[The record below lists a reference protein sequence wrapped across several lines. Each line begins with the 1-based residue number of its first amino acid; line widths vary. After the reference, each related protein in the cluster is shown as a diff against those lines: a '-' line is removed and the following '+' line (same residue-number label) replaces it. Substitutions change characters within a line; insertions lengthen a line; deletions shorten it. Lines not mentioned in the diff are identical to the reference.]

1 MAVSK
6 FYAVWRK
13 ESEEEIVNAFQALA
27 LKGRAQIITTPKE
40 QATLFDLETDL
51 KVNPRSSQKK
61 DGRYVGQPYVSY
73 YPGEES
79 PLKGL
84 QSSFEYSSELNAFI
98 EAFKTIE
105 KFQIE
110 YDNHTAYI
118 FPKAIS
124 PMQRVVFEDEDF
136 VILKLLIDIDET
148 YPYSEYY
155 RLNGQLGIEFYK
167 TRRPE
172 PVKRIKL
179 AKEGIPL
186 FEAEANFPKSTKI
199 YVPKEFTSPE
209 QVRSIA
215 ARVREVYQKTNYKL
229 YGNFDK
235 YHIEALVFLD
245 DNERKYK
252 TLKTYEE
259 QCQEL
264 QAKIKKLEEN
274 FNQKTEKVNQLRKE
288 IKQAETILRNYHEE
302 EEYYK
307 KLEKDNQKLEKDNQK
322 LEEDKRKLKQEK
334 GEILTENQRLTNKSQ
349 RLRRLKNAA
358 EEKIES
364 LQRRSLWQR
373 LLNK

>member
-13 ESEEEIVNAFQALA
+13 ESGEEEIVNAFQALA

-40 QATLFDLETDL
+40 QATLFDLETGL

-61 DGRYVGQPYVSY
+61 DGRYVGQPYFSY

-84 QSSFEYSSELNAFI
+84 ESSFEYSSELNAFI

-124 PMQRVVFEDEDF
+124 PMKRIVFEDEDF
-136 VILKLLIDIDET
+136 VILKLWIEIDET

-167 TRRPE
+167 TKRPE

-179 AKEGIPL
+179 AQRGVPL
-186 FEAEANFPKSTKI
+186 LEAKAQFPESTKI
-199 YVPKEFTSPE
+199 YVPEEFVSSE
-209 QVRSIA
+209 QIRGIA
-215 ARVREVYQKTNYKL
+215 ERVREVYQERNYKL
-229 YGNFDK
+229 YGTFDK
-235 YHIEALVFLD
+235 YHLEAFVFLD
-245 DNERKYK
+245 DNERKYH

-264 QAKIKKLEEN
+264 EAEIKRLEAC
-274 FNQKTEKVNQLRKE
+274 FSQKDARVNQLREE
-288 IKQAETILRNYHEE
+288 IKQAEIRLRHYCEK

-307 KLEKDNQKLEKDNQK
+307 KLEKDNEL
-322 LEEDKRKLKQEK
+322 LKQEK
-334 GEILTENQRLTNKSQ
+334 AQLRTERQQLTEQSRHLREERDAAQEETKS
-349 RLRRLKNAA
+349 LR
-358 EEKIES
+358 S
-364 LQRRSLWQR
+364 RSFWQR
-373 LLNK
+373 LFNK

>member
-13 ESEEEIVNAFQALA
+13 ESGEEETVNAFQALA
-27 LKGRAQIITTPKE
+27 LKGRAQIVTTPKE
-40 QATLFDLETDL
+40 QATLFDLETGL

-61 DGRYVGQPYVSY
+61 DGRYVGQPYFSY

-84 QSSFEYSSELNAFI
+84 ESSFEYSSELNAFI

-110 YDNHTAYI
+110 YDDHTAYI

-124 PMQRVVFEDEDF
+124 LMQRIVFEDEDF

-148 YPYSEYY
+148 NPYSEYY

-167 TRRPE
+167 TSRPE

-186 FEAEANFPKSTKI
+186 FEAKAHFPKSTKI
-199 YVPKEFTSPE
+199 YVPEEFTSPE
-209 QVRSIA
+209 QVKSVA
-215 ARVREVYQKTNYKL
+215 DRVRKVYQETNYKL

-235 YHIEALVFLD
+235 YHIEAFVFLD
-245 DNERKYK
+245 DNERKYH

-264 QAKIKKLEEN
+264 EAEIKQLEAC
-274 FNQKTEKVNQLRKE
+274 FSQKDARVNQLREE
-288 IKQAETILRNYHEE
+288 IKQAEIRLRYYCEK

-307 KLEKDNQKLEKDNQK
+307 KLEKDNEL
-322 LEEDKRKLKQEK
+322 LKQEK
-334 GEILTENQRLTNKSQ
+334 AQLRTERQQLTEQSRHLREERDAAQEETKS
-349 RLRRLKNAA
+349 LKN
-358 EEKIES
+358 
-364 LQRRSLWQR
+364 RTWWQR
-373 LLNK
+373 LFNRY

>member
-13 ESEEEIVNAFQALA
+13 ESGEEEIVNAFQALA

-40 QATLFDLETDL
+40 QATLFDLETGL

-61 DGRYVGQPYVSY
+61 DGRYVGQPYFSY

-84 QSSFEYSSELNAFI
+84 ESSFEYSSELNAFI

-124 PMQRVVFEDEDF
+124 PMQRIVFEDEDF

-155 RLNGQLGIEFYK
+155 RLNGQLGIEFYN

-186 FEAEANFPKSTKI
+186 FEARAHFPESTKI
-199 YVPKEFTSPE
+199 YVPEEFTSPE
-209 QVRSIA
+209 QVKSVA
-215 ARVREVYQKTNYKL
+215 DRVRKVYQETNYKL

-235 YHIEALVFLD
+235 YHIEAFVFLD
-245 DNERKYK
+245 DNERKYH

-264 QAKIKKLEEN
+264 EAEIKQLEAC
-274 FNQKTEKVNQLRKE
+274 FSQKDARVNQLREE
-288 IKQAETILRNYHEE
+288 IKQAEIRLRYYCEK

-307 KLEKDNQKLEKDNQK
+307 KLEKDNEL
-322 LEEDKRKLKQEK
+322 LKQEK
-334 GEILTENQRLTNKSQ
+334 AQLRTERQQLTEQSRHLREERDAAQEETKS
-349 RLRRLKNAA
+349 LKN
-358 EEKIES
+358 
-364 LQRRSLWQR
+364 RTWWQR
-373 LLNK
+373 LFNRY

>member
-13 ESEEEIVNAFQALA
+13 ESGEEEIVNAFQALE
-27 LKGRAQIITTPKE
+27 LKGRAQIVTTPKA

-51 KVNPRSSQKK
+51 KVNPNNGKNNK
-61 DGRYVGQPYVSY
+61 GQPFFSY

-79 PLKGL
+79 PLANQKG
-84 QSSFEYSSELNAFI
+84 SFEYSSELNAFI
-98 EAFKTIE
+98 EAFRTIE
-105 KFQIE
+105 KFQIK
-110 YDNHTAYI
+110 YGNHTAYI

-124 PMQRVVFEDEDF
+124 LMKRIVFEDEDF

-167 TRRPE
+167 TSRPE

-186 FEAEANFPKSTKI
+186 FEAEAHFPKSTKI
-199 YVPKEFTSPE
+199 YVPKEFTSLE
-209 QVRSIA
+209 QVKRVA
-215 ARVREVYQKTNYKL
+215 DRVREVYQERNYKL

-235 YHIEALVFLD
+235 YHLEAFVFLD
-245 DNERKYK
+245 DNERKYQ

-264 QAKIKKLEEN
+264 QDEIKLLKASYDEK
-274 FNQKTEKVNQLRKE
+274 FEKVKQLSE
-288 IKQAETILRNYHEE
+288 DIKQAETLLRKYHEE

-307 KLEKDNQKLEKDNQK
+307 KLEKDNQKLES
-322 LEEDKRKLKQEK
+322 DKQRLKQEK
-334 GEILTENQRLTNKSQ
+334 GEIISENQRLTNESQ
-349 RLRRLKNAA
+349 RLRRLKNEA

-364 LQRRSLWQR
+364 LEGRSFWQR
-373 LLNK
+373 LFNK

>member
-13 ESEEEIVNAFQALA
+13 ESGEEEIVNAFQALA

-61 DGRYVGQPYVSY
+61 DGRYVGQPYFSY

-124 PMQRVVFEDEDF
+124 PMQRIVFEDEDF

-186 FEAEANFPKSTKI
+186 FEAKAHFPKSTQI
-199 YVPKEFTSPE
+199 YVPEEFTSPE
-209 QVRSIA
+209 QVKSVA
-215 ARVREVYQKTNYKL
+215 DRVRKVYQERNYKL
-229 YGNFDK
+229 YGSFDK
-235 YHIEALVFLD
+235 YHLEELIFLD
-245 DNERKYK
+245 DNERKYH

-264 QAKIKKLEEN
+264 ETEIRRLEAC
-274 FNQKTEKVNQLRKE
+274 FSQKDARVNQLREE
-288 IKQAETILRNYHEE
+288 IKQAEIRLRYYCEK

-307 KLEKDNQKLEKDNQK
+307 KLEKDNEL
-322 LEEDKRKLKQEK
+322 LKQEK
-334 GEILTENQRLTNKSQ
+334 AQLRTERQQLTEQSRHLREERDAAQEETKS
-349 RLRRLKNAA
+349 LKN
-358 EEKIES
+358 
-364 LQRRSLWQR
+364 RTWWQR
-373 LLNK
+373 LFNRY

>member
-13 ESEEEIVNAFQALA
+13 ESGEEEIVNAFQALA

-40 QATLFDLETDL
+40 QATLFDLETGL

-61 DGRYVGQPYVSY
+61 DGRYVGQPYFSY

-84 QSSFEYSSELNAFI
+84 ESSFEYSSELNAFL

-110 YDNHTAYI
+110 YDNHSAYI

-124 PMQRVVFEDEDF
+124 LMQRIVFEDEDF

-167 TRRPE
+167 TSRPE

-186 FEAEANFPKSTKI
+186 FEAKAHFPKSTKI

-209 QVRSIA
+209 QVRSVA
-215 ARVREVYQKTNYKL
+215 NKVREVYQETNYKL
-229 YGNFDK
+229 YGSFDK
-235 YHIEALVFLD
+235 YHVEAFVFLD
-245 DNERKYK
+245 DNERKYQ

-274 FNQKTEKVNQLRKE
+274 FNQKTEKVNQLREE
-288 IKQAETILRNYHEE
+288 IKQAEIRLRHYCEK

-307 KLEKDNQKLEKDNQK
+307 KLEKDNEL
-322 LEEDKRKLKQEK
+322 LKQEK
-334 GEILTENQRLTNKSQ
+334 AQLRTERQQLTEQSRHLREERDAAQEETKS
-349 RLRRLKNAA
+349 LR
-358 EEKIES
+358 S
-364 LQRRSLWQR
+364 RSFWQR
-373 LLNK
+373 LFNK

>member
-13 ESEEEIVNAFQALA
+13 ESGEEEIVNAFQALA

-40 QATLFDLETDL
+40 QATLFDLETGL

-61 DGRYVGQPYVSY
+61 DGRYVGQPYFSY

-84 QSSFEYSSELNAFI
+84 ESSFEYSSELNAFI

-105 KFQIE
+105 KFQIK

-124 PMQRVVFEDEDF
+124 LMKRIVFEDEDF

-167 TRRPE
+167 TSRPE

-186 FEAEANFPKSTKI
+186 FEVEANFPESTKI

-215 ARVREVYQKTNYKL
+215 ARVRKVYQETNYKL

-235 YHIEALVFLD
+235 YHIEAFVFLD
-245 DNERKYK
+245 DNERKYQ

-307 KLEKDNQKLEKDNQK
+307 KLEKDNQKLES
-322 LEEDKRKLKQEK
+322 DKQRLKQEK
-334 GEILTENQRLTNKSQ
+334 GEIISKNQRLTNESQ
-349 RLRRLKNAA
+349 RLRRLKNVA
-358 EEKIES
+358 EEKIEY
-364 LQRRSLWQR
+364 LQKRSFWQR

>member
-13 ESEEEIVNAFQALA
+13 ESGEEETVNAFQALA
-27 LKGRAQIITTPKE
+27 LKGRAQIVTTPKE
-40 QATLFDLETDL
+40 QATLFDLETGL

-61 DGRYVGQPYVSY
+61 DGRYVGQPYFSY

-84 QSSFEYSSELNAFI
+84 ESSFEYSSELNAFI

-124 PMQRVVFEDEDF
+124 PMQRIVFEDEDF

-167 TRRPE
+167 TSRPE

-186 FEAEANFPKSTKI
+186 FEAKAHFPKSTKI
-199 YVPKEFTSPE
+199 YVPEEFTSPE
-209 QVRSIA
+209 QVKSVSD
-215 ARVREVYQKTNYKL
+215 RVRKVYQETNYKL

-235 YHIEALVFLD
+235 YHIEAFVFLD
-245 DNERKYK
+245 DNERKYH

-264 QAKIKKLEEN
+264 EAEIKQLEAC
-274 FNQKTEKVNQLRKE
+274 FSQKDARVNQLREE
-288 IKQAETILRNYHEE
+288 IKQAEIRLRYYCEK

-307 KLEKDNQKLEKDNQK
+307 KLEKDNEL
-322 LEEDKRKLKQEK
+322 LKQEK
-334 GEILTENQRLTNKSQ
+334 AQLRTERQQLTEQSRHLREERDAAQEETKS
-349 RLRRLKNAA
+349 LKN
-358 EEKIES
+358 
-364 LQRRSLWQR
+364 RTWWQR
-373 LLNK
+373 LFNRY

>member
-13 ESEEEIVNAFQALA
+13 ESGEEETVNAFQALA
-27 LKGRAQIITTPKE
+27 LKGRAQIVTTPKE
-40 QATLFDLETDL
+40 QATLFDLETGL

-61 DGRYVGQPYVSY
+61 DGRYVGQPYFSY

-167 TRRPE
+167 TSRPE

-186 FEAEANFPKSTKI
+186 FEAKAHFPKSTKI
-199 YVPKEFTSPE
+199 YVPEEFTSPE
-209 QVRSIA
+209 QVKSIA

-235 YHIEALVFLD
+235 YHIEAFVFLD
-245 DNERKYK
+245 DNERKYH

-264 QAKIKKLEEN
+264 EAEIKQLEAC
-274 FNQKTEKVNQLRKE
+274 FSQKDARVNQLREE
-288 IKQAETILRNYHEE
+288 IKQAEIRLRYYCEK

-307 KLEKDNQKLEKDNQK
+307 KLEKDNEL
-322 LEEDKRKLKQEK
+322 LKQEK
-334 GEILTENQRLTNKSQ
+334 AQLRTERQQLTEQSRHLREERDAAQEETKS
-349 RLRRLKNAA
+349 LKN
-358 EEKIES
+358 
-364 LQRRSLWQR
+364 RTWWQR
-373 LLNK
+373 LFNRY

>member
-13 ESEEEIVNAFQALA
+13 ESGEEEIVNAFQALA

-61 DGRYVGQPYVSY
+61 DGRYVGQPYFSY

-124 PMQRVVFEDEDF
+124 PMQRIVFEDEDF

-167 TRRPE
+167 TSRPE

-186 FEAEANFPKSTKI
+186 FEAKAHFPKSTKI
-199 YVPKEFTSPE
+199 YVPEEFTSPE
-209 QVRSIA
+209 QVKSVA
-215 ARVREVYQKTNYKL
+215 ARVRKVYQETNYKL

-235 YHIEALVFLD
+235 YHIEAFVFLD
-245 DNERKYK
+245 DNERKYQ

-264 QAKIKKLEEN
+264 QAEIKQLEAC
-274 FNQKTEKVNQLRKE
+274 FSQKDARVNQLREE
-288 IKQAETILRNYHEE
+288 IKQAEIRLRYYCEK

-307 KLEKDNQKLEKDNQK
+307 KLEKDNEL
-322 LEEDKRKLKQEK
+322 LKQEK
-334 GEILTENQRLTNKSQ
+334 AQLRTERQQLTEQSRHLREERDVAQEETKS
-349 RLRRLKNAA
+349 LKN
-358 EEKIES
+358 
-364 LQRRSLWQR
+364 RTWWQR
-373 LLNK
+373 LFNRY

>member
-13 ESEEEIVNAFQALA
+13 ESGEEETVNAFQALA
-27 LKGRAQIITTPKE
+27 LKGRAQIVTTPKE
-40 QATLFDLETDL
+40 QATLFDLETGL

-61 DGRYVGQPYVSY
+61 DGRYVGQPYFSY

-84 QSSFEYSSELNAFI
+84 ESSFEYSSELNAFI

-124 PMQRVVFEDEDF
+124 PMQRIVFEDEDF

-167 TRRPE
+167 TSRPE

-186 FEAEANFPKSTKI
+186 FEAKAHFPKSTKI
-199 YVPKEFTSPE
+199 YVPEEFTSPE
-209 QVRSIA
+209 QVKSVA
-215 ARVREVYQKTNYKL
+215 DRVRKVYQETNYKL

-235 YHIEALVFLD
+235 YHIEVFVFLD
-245 DNERKYK
+245 DNERKYH

-264 QAKIKKLEEN
+264 EAEIKQLEAC
-274 FNQKTEKVNQLRKE
+274 FSQKDARVNQLREE
-288 IKQAETILRNYHEE
+288 IKQAEIRLRYYCEK

-307 KLEKDNQKLEKDNQK
+307 KLEKDNEL
-322 LEEDKRKLKQEK
+322 LKQEK
-334 GEILTENQRLTNKSQ
+334 AQLRTERQQLTEQSRHLREERDAAQEETKS
-349 RLRRLKNAA
+349 LKN
-358 EEKIES
+358 
-364 LQRRSLWQR
+364 RTWWQR
-373 LLNK
+373 LFNRY

>member
-13 ESEEEIVNAFQALA
+13 ESGEEEIVNAFQALA

-40 QATLFDLETDL
+40 QATLFDLETGL

-61 DGRYVGQPYVSY
+61 DGRYVGQPYFSY

-84 QSSFEYSSELNAFI
+84 ESSFEYSSELNAFI

-110 YDNHTAYI
+110 YDHHSAYI

-124 PMQRVVFEDEDF
+124 PMQRIVFEDEDF

-167 TRRPE
+167 TSRPE

-179 AKEGIPL
+179 AEEGIPL
-186 FEAEANFPKSTKI
+186 FEAKANFPESTKI

-209 QVRSIA
+209 QVKSVA
-215 ARVREVYQKTNYKL
+215 ARVREVYQERNYKL

-235 YHIEALVFLD
+235 YHLEAFVFLD
-245 DNERKYK
+245 DNERKYH

-264 QAKIKKLEEN
+264 EAEIKRLEAC
-274 FNQKTEKVNQLRKE
+274 FSQKDARVNQLREE
-288 IKQAETILRNYHEE
+288 IKQAEIRLRHYCEK

-307 KLEKDNQKLEKDNQK
+307 KLEKDNEL
-322 LEEDKRKLKQEK
+322 LKQEK
-334 GEILTENQRLTNKSQ
+334 AQLRTERQQLTEQSQHLREERDAAQEETKS
-349 RLRRLKNAA
+349 LR
-358 EEKIES
+358 S
-364 LQRRSLWQR
+364 RSFWQR
-373 LLNK
+373 LFNK

>member
-13 ESEEEIVNAFQALA
+13 ESGAEETVNAFQALA
-27 LKGRAQIITTPKE
+27 LKGRAQIVTTPKE
-40 QATLFDLETDL
+40 QATLFDLETGL

-61 DGRYVGQPYVSY
+61 DGRYVGQPYFSY

-84 QSSFEYSSELNAFI
+84 ESSFEYSSELNAFI

-124 PMQRVVFEDEDF
+124 PMKRIVFEDEDF

-167 TRRPE
+167 TSRPE

-186 FEAEANFPKSTKI
+186 FEAKAHFPESTKI

-215 ARVREVYQKTNYKL
+215 DRVRKVYQETNYKL

-235 YHIEALVFLD
+235 YHIEAFVFLD
-245 DNERKYK
+245 DNERKYH

-264 QAKIKKLEEN
+264 EAEIKQLEAC
-274 FNQKTEKVNQLRKE
+274 FSQKDARVNQLREE
-288 IKQAETILRNYHEE
+288 IKQAEIRLRYYCEK

-307 KLEKDNQKLEKDNQK
+307 KLEKDNEL
-322 LEEDKRKLKQEK
+322 LKQEK
-334 GEILTENQRLTNKSQ
+334 AQLRTERQQLTEQSRHLREERDAAQEETKS
-349 RLRRLKNAA
+349 LKN
-358 EEKIES
+358 
-364 LQRRSLWQR
+364 RTWWQR
-373 LLNK
+373 LFNRY

>member
-13 ESEEEIVNAFQALA
+13 ESGEEETVNAFQALA
-27 LKGRAQIITTPKE
+27 LKGRAQIVTTPKE
-40 QATLFDLETDL
+40 QATLFDLETGL

-61 DGRYVGQPYVSY
+61 DGRYVGQPYFSY

-84 QSSFEYSSELNAFI
+84 ESSFEYSSELNAFI

-124 PMQRVVFEDEDF
+124 PMQRIVFEDEDF

-167 TRRPE
+167 TSRPE

-186 FEAEANFPKSTKI
+186 FEAKAHFPKSTKI
-199 YVPKEFTSPE
+199 YVPEEFTSPE
-209 QVRSIA
+209 QVKSVA
-215 ARVREVYQKTNYKL
+215 DRVRKVYQETNYKL

-235 YHIEALVFLD
+235 YHIEAFVFLD
-245 DNERKYK
+245 DNERKYH

-264 QAKIKKLEEN
+264 EAEIKQLEAC
-274 FNQKTEKVNQLRKE
+274 FSQKDARVNQLREE
-288 IKQAETILRNYHEE
+288 IKQAEIRLRYYCEK

-307 KLEKDNQKLEKDNQK
+307 KLEKDNEL
-322 LEEDKRKLKQEK
+322 LKQEK
-334 GEILTENQRLTNKSQ
+334 AQLRTERQQLTEQSRHLREERDAAQEETKS
-349 RLRRLKNAA
+349 LKNRAW
-358 EEKIES
+358 
-364 LQRRSLWQR
+364 WQR
-373 LLNK
+373 LFNRY

>member
-13 ESEEEIVNAFQALA
+13 ESGEEEIVNAFQALD

-61 DGRYVGQPYVSY
+61 DGRYVGQPYFSY

-124 PMQRVVFEDEDF
+124 PMQRIVFEDEDF

-148 YPYSEYY
+148 NPYSEYY

-167 TRRPE
+167 TSRPE

-186 FEAEANFPKSTKI
+186 FEAKAHFPKSTKI
-199 YVPKEFTSPE
+199 YVPEEFTSPE
-209 QVRSIA
+209 QVKSVA
-215 ARVREVYQKTNYKL
+215 DRVREVYQERNYKL
-229 YGNFDK
+229 YGSFDK
-235 YHIEALVFLD
+235 YHLEAFVFLD
-245 DNERKYK
+245 DN
-252 TLKTYEE
+252 
-259 QCQEL
+259 
-264 QAKIKKLEEN
+264 
-274 FNQKTEKVNQLRKE
+274 
-288 IKQAETILRNYHEE
+288 
-302 EEYYK
+302 
-307 KLEKDNQKLEKDNQK
+307 
-322 LEEDKRKLKQEK
+322 
-334 GEILTENQRLTNKSQ
+334 
-349 RLRRLKNAA
+349 
-358 EEKIES
+358 
-364 LQRRSLWQR
+364 
-373 LLNK
+373 

>member
-13 ESEEEIVNAFQALA
+13 ESGEEETVNAFQALA
-27 LKGRAQIITTPKE
+27 LKGRAQIVTTPKE
-40 QATLFDLETDL
+40 QATLFDLETGL

-61 DGRYVGQPYVSY
+61 DGRYVGQPYFSY

-124 PMQRVVFEDEDF
+124 LMKRIVFEDEDF

-186 FEAEANFPKSTKI
+186 FEAKAHFPKSTKI

-209 QVRSIA
+209 QVKSVA
-215 ARVREVYQKTNYKL
+215 DRVRKVYQETNYKL

-235 YHIEALVFLD
+235 YHIEAFVFLD
-245 DNERKYK
+245 DNERKYH

-264 QAKIKKLEEN
+264 EAEIKQLEAC
-274 FNQKTEKVNQLRKE
+274 FSQKDARVNQLREE
-288 IKQAETILRNYHEE
+288 IKQAEIRLRYYCEK

-307 KLEKDNQKLEKDNQK
+307 KLEKDNEL
-322 LEEDKRKLKQEK
+322 LKQEK
-334 GEILTENQRLTNKSQ
+334 AQLRTERQQLTEQSRHLREERDAAQEETKS
-349 RLRRLKNAA
+349 LKN
-358 EEKIES
+358 
-364 LQRRSLWQR
+364 RTWWQR
-373 LLNK
+373 LFNRY